1 MANDQR
7 DFLLDDEGR
16 LVLRNGGIAT
26 GNSFTQEVALLM
38 LTNKGELRHD
48 PLAGCDLVRRTNS
61 RIARSDL
68 ARLVRVQVE
77 RDGKQWSDVMGGL
90 KLNTNG

>member
-7 DFLLDDEGR
+7 DFLLDEDGR

-38 LTNKGELRHD
+38 LTNNGELRHD

-61 RIARSDL
+61 RLTQSEL

-90 KLNTNG
+90 KLNTNA

>member
-7 DFLLDDEGR
+7 DFLLDEDGR

-61 RIARSDL
+61 RLTQSEL

-90 KLNTNG
+90 KLNTNA